1 MRKLTKRFI
10 TSSLDNLNLSMPIR
24 YERYYISDTLRIQK
38 KGNTYEK
45 EILNE
50 NNTVTRKENIS
61 ESEFLSLK
69 ENAYSKIIRDS
80 YLYLDDK
87 RISIKKYLGDYQ
99 GLYRVE
105 VTFTNKKEENSYQK
119 ETWMGQEI
127 TKSPLAFDKELSKL
141 TKDEFKKELQKY
153 LEKSS

>member
-50 NNTVTRKENIS
+50 NNTVILKENIS

-87 RISIKKYLGDYQ
+87 RVSIKKYLGDYQ

-127 TKSPLAFDKELSKL
+127 TKSPLAFDKDLSKL
-141 TKDEFKKELQKY
+141 SKEEFKKELKKY
-153 LEKSS
+153 LE

>member
-50 NNTVTRKENIS
+50 NNTVILKENIS

-87 RISIKKYLGDYQ
+87 RISIKKYFGDYQ

-119 ETWMGQEI
+119 ETWMEQEI
-127 TKSPLAFDKELSKL
+127 TKSPLAFDKDLSKL
-141 TKDEFKKELQKY
+141 SKEEFKKELKKY
-153 LEKSS
+153 LE

>member
-50 NNTVTRKENIS
+50 NNTVILKENIS

-69 ENAYSKIIRDS
+69 EKAYSKIIRDS

-87 RISIKKYLGDYQ
+87 RISIKKYFGDYQ

-105 VTFTNKKEENSYQK
+105 VTFTNMKEENLYQK

-141 TKDEFKKELQKY
+141 SKEKFKKELKKY
-153 LEKSS
+153 LE

>member
-69 ENAYSKIIRDS
+69 ENVYSKIIRDS

-87 RISIKKYLGDYQ
+87 KVSIKKYLGDYQ

-127 TKSPLAFDKELSKL
+127 TKSPLAFDKDLSKL
-141 TKDEFKKELQKY
+141 SKEEFKKELKKY
-153 LEKSS
+153 LE

>member
-45 EILNE
+45 EMLNE

-87 RISIKKYLGDYQ
+87 RVSIKKYFGDYQ

-105 VTFTNKKEENSYQK
+105 VTFTNMKEENLYQK

-127 TKSPLAFDKELSKL
+127 TKSPLAFDKDLSKL
-141 TKDEFKKELQKY
+141 SKEKFKKELKKY
-153 LEKSS
+153 LE

>member
-24 YERYYISDTLRIQK
+24 YERNYISDTLRIQK

-50 NNTVTRKENIS
+50 NNTVILKENIS

-69 ENAYSKIIRDS
+69 EKAYSKIIRDS

-87 RISIKKYLGDYQ
+87 RIFIKKYLGDYQ

-127 TKSPLAFDKELSKL
+127 TKSPLAFDKDLSKL
-141 TKDEFKKELQKY
+141 SKEEFKKELKKY
-153 LEKSS
+153 LE

>member
-10 TSSLDNLNLSMPIR
+10 TSSLDNLNLSTPIR

-87 RISIKKYLGDYQ
+87 RVSIKKYLGDYQ

-127 TKSPLAFDKELSKL
+127 TKSPLAFDKDLSKL
-141 TKDEFKKELQKY
+141 SKEKFKKELKKY
-153 LEKSS
+153 LE

>member
-50 NNTVTRKENIS
+50 NNTVILKENIS
-61 ESEFLSLK
+61 EREFLSLK

-87 RISIKKYLGDYQ
+87 RISIKKYFGDYQ

-127 TKSPLAFDKELSKL
+127 TKSPLAFDKDLSKL
-141 TKDEFKKELQKY
+141 SKEEFKKELKKY
-153 LEKSS
+153 LE

>member
-50 NNTVTRKENIS
+50 NNTVILKENIS

-87 RISIKKYLGDYQ
+87 RISIKNIL
-99 GLYRVE
+99 
-105 VTFTNKKEENSYQK
+105 
-119 ETWMGQEI
+119 ETI
-127 TKSPLAFDKELSKL
+127 
-141 TKDEFKKELQKY
+141 KDCIV
-153 LEKSS
+153 

>member
-50 NNTVTRKENIS
+50 NNTVILKENIS

-69 ENAYSKIIRDS
+69 EKAYSKIIRDS
-80 YLYLDDK
+80 YLYLDDR
-87 RISIKKYLGDYQ
+87 RISIKKYFGDYQ

-105 VTFTNKKEENSYQK
+105 VTFTNMKEENLYQK

-127 TKSPLAFDKELSKL
+127 TKSPLAFDKDLSKL
-141 TKDEFKKELQKY
+141 SKEKFKKELKKY
-153 LEKSS
+153 LE

>member
-87 RISIKKYLGDYQ
+87 RVSIKKYLGDYQ

-127 TKSPLAFDKELSKL
+127 TKSPLAFDKDLSKL
-141 TKDEFKKELQKY
+141 SKEKFKKELKKY
-153 LEKSS
+153 LE

>member
-10 TSSLDNLNLSMPIR
+10 TSSLDNLNLSTPIR

-87 RISIKKYLGDYQ
+87 RVSIKKYFGDYQ

-105 VTFTNKKEENSYQK
+105 VTFKNEKEEASYQK
-119 ETWMGQEI
+119 EPWMEKEI
-127 TKSPLAFDKELSKL
+127 TKSPLAFDKNLSKL
-141 TKDEFKKELQKY
+141 SKEEFKKELQKH
-153 LEKSS
+153 LE

>member
-10 TSSLDNLNLSMPIR
+10 TSSLDNLNLSMPIK

-87 RISIKKYLGDYQ
+87 RVSIKKYLGDYQ

-127 TKSPLAFDKELSKL
+127 TKSPLAFDKDLSKL
-141 TKDEFKKELQKY
+141 SKEEFKKELKKY
-153 LEKSS
+153 LE

>member
-50 NNTVTRKENIS
+50 NNTVILKENIS

-69 ENAYSKIIRDS
+69 EKAYSKIIRDS

-87 RISIKKYLGDYQ
+87 RIFIKKHLGDYQ

-127 TKSPLAFDKELSKL
+127 TKSPLAFDKDLSKL
-141 TKDEFKKELQKY
+141 SKEEFKKELKKY
-153 LEKSS
+153 LE

>member
-10 TSSLDNLNLSMPIR
+10 TSSLDNLNLSIPIR

-45 EILNE
+45 EMLNE

-87 RISIKKYLGDYQ
+87 RVSIKKYFGDYQ

-105 VTFTNKKEENSYQK
+105 VTFTNMKEENLYQK

-127 TKSPLAFDKELSKL
+127 TKSPLAFDKDLSKL
-141 TKDEFKKELQKY
+141 SKEKFKKELKKY
-153 LEKSS
+153 LE

>member
-50 NNTVTRKENIS
+50 NNTVILKENIS

-69 ENAYSKIIRDS
+69 EKAYSKIIRDS

-87 RISIKKYLGDYQ
+87 RISIKKYFGDYQ

-105 VTFTNKKEENSYQK
+105 VTFTNMKEENLYQK

-127 TKSPLAFDKELSKL
+127 TKSPLAFDKDLSKL
-141 TKDEFKKELQKY
+141 SKEEFKKELKKY
-153 LEKSS
+153 LE

>member
-45 EILNE
+45 EMLNE

-87 RISIKKYLGDYQ
+87 RVSIKKYLGDYQ

-127 TKSPLAFDKELSKL
+127 TKSPLAFDKDLSKL
-141 TKDEFKKELQKY
+141 SKEEFKKELKKY
-153 LEKSS
+153 LE

>member
-50 NNTVTRKENIS
+50 DNTVTLKENIS

-69 ENAYSKIIRDS
+69 ENIYSKIIRDS

-87 RISIKKYLGDYQ
+87 RVSIKKYLGDYQ

-105 VTFTNKKEENSYQK
+105 VTFKNEKEEASYQK
-119 ETWMGQEI
+119 ETWMKKEI
-127 TKSPLAFDKELSKL
+127 STSPLAFDKDLTKLSKE
-141 TKDEFKKELQKY
+141 EFKKELKKY
-153 LEKSS
+153 LE